1 MASVLNAKESK
12 AERTVVVAGLP
23 AGRFDDLLLTTLVK
37 IHFQDINEGGVVEDV
52 IYPTR
57 TKGVAYVTFKEKKV
71 AENVIGKEKHFL
83 AEKVG
88 HIQLRVSHLS
98 EKVFS
103 SVSAILDLSIFQSQ
117 VFLESL
123 VRDLKRKHSTLCFSS
138 LEDNG
143 RISVQGS
150 FLAIKKLKESLLLRA
165 SSLLEKNRGLISER
179 EKWNRQSPRRSPQ
192 RSGTTLETL
201 RCSVP
206 ETPGRGEIVV
216 LDTDVFHYLKRGN
229 FYESTLEKY
238 HVLCQERVDG
248 EITTIC
254 IRNALVGSQPN
265 HEKLVKEFIEKYSH
279 ALHFELRKETFVLEG
294 KEKREKIHI
303 KWACERLSSKYP
315 KVLIN
320 FYETHIDII
329 GPSSVIY
336 AFKKEAMKLIRQTVR

>member
-1 MASVLNAKESK
+1 MASVLNVKESK

-23 AGRFDDLLLTTLVK
+23 AGHFDDLLLTTLVK

-57 TKGVAYVTFKEKKV
+57 TKGVALVTFKEKKV
-71 AENVIGKEKHFL
+71 AENVIRKEKHHL
-83 AEKVG
+83 AEEVG

-103 SVSAILDLSIFQSQ
+103 SVSAVLDLSIFQSQ
-117 VFLESL
+117 VFLERL
-123 VRDLKRKHSTLCFSS
+123 VRDLKRQHPTLCFSS
-138 LEDNG
+138 LEDSG

-150 FLAIKKLKESLLLRA
+150 FPAVKKLKESLLLKA
-165 SSLLEKNRGLISER
+165 SSLLEKNRGFMSER

-192 RSGTTLETL
+192 RSGNSLETL

-206 ETPGRGEIVV
+206 ETPRSGEVVV
-216 LDTDVFHYLKRGN
+216 LDTDIFHYLKKGN
-229 FYESTLEKY
+229 FYKSTLKKY
-238 HVLCQERVDG
+238 HVVCQERVDG

-279 ALHFELRKETFVLEG
+279 ALHFDLRKETFVLEE
-294 KEKREKIHI
+294 KEKRQKTNI
-303 KWACERLSSKYP
+303 KWACKQLSSKYLD
-315 KVLIN
+315 VLIT
-320 FYETHIDII
+320 FYETHVDII
-329 GPSSVIY
+329 GPTSVIY
-336 AFKKEAMKLIRQTVR
+336 AFKKEAMELIRQTVR